1 LAEKKVYHEYIIVL
15 FFLWQWEIQELH
27 KERL

>member
-15 FFLWQWEIQELH
+15 FFLCHLFFNIPVKQ
-27 KERL
+27 